1 MAFTLKPVLSL
12 LAVATL
18 AACSS
23 MNTPYQTPA
32 VKLPTQWQAPAT
44 QSVEAVDH
52 WWQAFH
58 DPALDALVQQTLA
71 RNNDLA
77 AATLKLRRAQ
87 LQAGL
92 AADALNPQLSG
103 SVGYSVESSLRRD
116 GSTTRGAN
124 ATLGASWELDLWN
137 KLGNQRNAA
146 EWEAQASAQ
155 DKESTALSL
164 TGSTARLYWQL
175 GYLAQRIRQSEESV
189 AYAQRTLDLVRA
201 QRAAGAATGVDV
213 LQAEQ
218 SLASQQASHTQ
229 LLQQRREAQ
238 TALGLLFDG
247 DAPAAGAPQALP
259 AQALPTV
266 DADLP
271 ASLLGRRPDLRA
283 AELRLRSTL
292 ATADATR
299 AALYPSLSLTGSLGS
314 SSDSLRHI
322 ILNPAASL
330 AATLSLPFLQWNER
344 QLNIRVAQT
353 DYELAVTQFRQT
365 LYTALGDVDN
375 ALSARSQYAEQAEA
389 LTRSLA
395 AAREVERLTELR
407 YRAGAVT
414 LQTWLDAQ
422 EKRRTAENALAE
434 NRYSRLS
441 NHVSLV
447 LALGGEP
454 RQPQGI
460 QR

>member
-1 MAFTLKPVLSL
+1 MSFTLRPVLSL
-12 LAVATL
+12 LAMATL
-18 AACSS
+18 TACSS

-32 VKLPTQWQAPAT
+32 VTLPTQWQDSSSPGT
-44 QSVEAVDH
+44 QAAQPLDL
-52 WWQAFH
+52 WWHAFD
-58 DPALDALVQQTLA
+58 DPALNTLIEQALA

-92 AADALNPQLSG
+92 AADQLNPTLGG
-103 SVGYSVESSLRRD
+103 SVGYSVESGLRRD
-116 GSTTRGAN
+116 AGTTRGAN
-124 ATLGASWELDLWN
+124 ARLEASWELDLWN

-146 EWEAQASAQ
+146 DWEARASAQ

-175 GYLAQRIRQSEESV
+175 GYLAQRIRQSDASL

-238 TALGLLFDG
+238 TALALLFDG
-247 DAPAAGAPQALP
+247 DAPAAAAPLALP
-259 AQALPTV
+259 AQSLPPV
-266 DADLP
+266 DAGLP

-314 SSDSLRHI
+314 SSDSLRHVL
-322 ILNPAASL
+322 LNPATSL

-353 DYELAVTQFRQT
+353 DYALAVTQFRQT

-375 ALSARSQYAEQAEA
+375 ALAARSHYTEQAEA

-395 AAREVERLTELR
+395 AAREVERLDEVR
-407 YRAGAVT
+407 YRAGAIT

-434 NRYSRLS
+434 NQYNRLS
-441 NHVSLV
+441 NHVTLV
-447 LALGGEP
+447 LALGGGTAP
-454 RQPQGI
+454 TP
-460 QR
+460 